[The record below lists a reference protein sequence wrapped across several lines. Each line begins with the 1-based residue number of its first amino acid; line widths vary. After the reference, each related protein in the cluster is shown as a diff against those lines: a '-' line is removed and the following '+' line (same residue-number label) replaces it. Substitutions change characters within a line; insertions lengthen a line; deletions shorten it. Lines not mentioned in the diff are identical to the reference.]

1 VTPPEILK
9 TGMGVILALSVVG
22 CGTAR
27 LPQSLLPEVPEP
39 VEGYAAL
46 CSAKWQG
53 PEKTWRARVAV
64 AFLPPE
70 RIRLEIY
77 DPAGNSRSVLIAT
90 EEGALLLDPARRA
103 FRSYPSAKQATR
115 DLVGIAALPQSLAK
129 LLLGPAALQST
140 SECSAIGAGEGQPER
155 RCALPGGGEVRFGP
169 GEAQRA
175 ILTFPGEVS
184 LRLSWGLGPQERSLP
199 SWVEI
204 NQDSPSVQLHLE
216 TKQMRFAPP
225 EAEIFS
231 LSVPPGFSPAGE
243 EAIP

>member
-1 VTPPEILK
+1 MTPPEILK
-9 TGMGVILALSVVG
+9 TAVGALLALSVAG

-27 LPQSLLPEVPEP
+27 LPQSRLPEVPEP

-46 CSAKWQG
+46 CTAKWQG

-90 EEGALLLDPARRA
+90 EEGALLLDPSRRA
-103 FRSYPSAKQATR
+103 FRSYPSARQATR
-115 DLVGIAALPQSLAK
+115 DLVGIAAQPQSLAR
-129 LLLGPAALQST
+129 LLLGPAALQSAPQ
-140 SECSAIGAGEGQPER
+140 CSAIATGEGQPQR
-155 RCALPGGGEVRFGP
+155 QCTLPGGGELSFG

-175 ILTFPGEVS
+175 ILTFPGDVS
-184 LRLSWGLGPQERSLP
+184 LRLSWGLGPHERSLP
-199 SWVEI
+199 RWVEI
-204 NQDSPSVQLHLE
+204 DQDSPSVQLHLE
-216 TKQMRFAPP
+216 TKEMRFAPP

-231 LSVPPGFSPAGE
+231 LSAPPGFSPAGE
-243 EAIP
+243 GAIP

>member
-1 VTPPEILK
+1 
-9 TGMGVILALSVVG
+9 
-22 CGTAR
+22 
-27 LPQSLLPEVPEP
+27 
-39 VEGYAAL
+39 
-46 CSAKWQG
+46 
-53 PEKTWRARVAV
+53 
-64 AFLPPE
+64 
-70 RIRLEIY
+70 
-77 DPAGNSRSVLIAT
+77 
-90 EEGALLLDPARRA
+90 
-103 FRSYPSAKQATR
+103 
-115 DLVGIAALPQSLAK
+115 
-129 LLLGPAALQST
+129 
-140 SECSAIGAGEGQPER
+140 
-155 RCALPGGGEVRFGP
+155 VRFGP